1 MDDVVVVGAG
11 PAGNNTALGLA
22 KRGFGVT
29 VIDSRLDIGDKL
41 CTGIVG
47 TECVQRFPIDPSLV
61 YREVR
66 RARFVTPADCI
77 VDFAAKTS
85 QARVVDRAAY
95 VASFA
100 QQAQA
105 AGATYHL
112 GQRVLQVNPEP
123 QGVTILTDRG
133 RYQARAVV
141 LAAGFGTPLT
151 RQLGLGRVSDH
162 VTGVQAEVATE
173 NEREVEVHLGRNVAP
188 GFFSWLVPTQ
198 PNRAL
203 VGLMSRRHAQTH
215 LTNFLKQL
223 WRNGRITQV
232 IKGPACWGIPL
243 RPLKQTFE
251 DRVLVVG
258 DAAGQ
263 TKPTTGGGIYYSLL
277 ASEIAARVMA
287 EGLERD
293 DLSARYLSDYQT
305 RWQELLS
312 QELEMGY
319 SARRLCEFLSDQQIS
334 FLIRHAGTRRVYDEL
349 INSPEL
355 SFDWHSQL
363 ISKVIDHPVLG
374 GVLKVVNPL
383 LSRIAHRSEVAFDF
397 APASPSPTDPLVKIA
412 G

>member
-11 PAGNNTALGLA
+11 PAGNNAALGLA

-47 TECVQRFPIDPSLV
+47 LECVRRFPIDPSLV

-66 RARFVTPADCI
+66 LARFVTPADGS
-77 VDFAAKTS
+77 VDFDAKTS
-85 QARVVDRAAY
+85 QARVVDREAY

-100 QQAQA
+100 QQAQG

-112 GQRVLQVNPEP
+112 GQRVLQVNPELR
-123 QGVTILTDRG
+123 GVSVLTDRG
-133 RYQARAVV
+133 RYRARAVV

-151 RQLGLGRVSDH
+151 RQLGLGRVSDY

-173 NEREVEVHLGRNVAP
+173 NEKEVEVHLGRNVAP

-203 VGLMSRRHAQTH
+203 VGLMSRRHAQAH
-215 LTNFLKQL
+215 LTRFLKQL
-223 WRNGRITQV
+223 WRNGSITQV
-232 IKGPACWGIPL
+232 IRGPASWGIPL
-243 RPLKQTFE
+243 RPLKQTFQ
-251 DRVLVVG
+251 DRMLVVG

-277 ASEIAARVMA
+277 ASEIAAEVMA
-287 EGLERD
+287 EGLHRD
-293 DLSARYLSDYQT
+293 DLSARYLSGYQAH
-305 RWQELLS
+305 WQDLLS

-319 SARRLCEFLSDQQIS
+319 SARRLYEFLSDQQIS
-334 FLIRHAGTRRVYDEL
+334 FLVRHAGTRGVYNEL
-349 INSPEL
+349 VNSPEL
-355 SFDWHSQL
+355 SFDWHSRM

-397 APASPSPTDPLVKIA
+397 SPASPSPTDPLVKIA